1 MEDEEA
7 VVVATCAAVAH
18 AAVSLATTCEP
29 PPREPKKQ
37 IRTVAV
43 LHFEPMFQSAA
54 YAAWFE
60 DNLRC
65 TKSTHDIRL
74 ATAKITNHSYN
85 KKVAAALYFYFWALQ
100 VSIVRLLILE
110 DALSL
115 YDLSHNT

>member
-18 AAVSLATTCEP
+18 AAVWLAATCEP

-54 YAAWFE
+54 YTAWFE

-65 TKSTHDIRL
+65 TKSTLLMTYKDMISDWQQQRSR
-74 ATAKITNHSYN
+74 ITLTTRSCGC
-85 KKVAAALYFYFWALQ
+85 ALFLFFG
-100 VSIVRLLILE
+100 
-110 DALSL
+110 L
-115 YDLSHNT
+115 YR